1 MLIGQPIR
9 DWDWSTANKSE
20 ASIWKLAWSKTC
32 TGQIFVARNKKNERK
47 IRSGALYKQD
57 LINFESFTIR
67 RNFLKGGGLKNIR
80 YWLVERYVLYFVFKV
95 FSFRKIPASYLVLF
109 LALAEEISIRHDC
122 KVINP
127 QKSRT
132 IVPSISPHCDI
143 QKGIAK
149 MPTPITELIR
159 LTMWGMSLSIS
170 PSKNH

>member
-1 MLIGQPIR
+1 MKEKYSLEL
-9 DWDWSTANKSE
+9 SAKEFFNME
-20 ASIWKLAWSKTC
+20 HSK
-32 TGQIFVARNKKNERK
+32 
-47 IRSGALYKQD
+47 
-57 LINFESFTIR
+57 
-67 RNFLKGGGLKNIR
+67 
-80 YWLVERYVLYFVFKV
+80 
-95 FSFRKIPASYLVLF
+95 FRKIPANVSYLVLF

-127 QKSRT
+127 QKSKT

-170 PSKNH
+170 PSKNHKVTLRNE